1 MIRASIFLL
10 LPLSLAAQKASVDYR
25 RDVHPILATRCF
37 VCHSGDKRSG
47 GLSLS
52 AYEDVLQGG
61 RSGAAIVPR
70 DASAIAIELAR
81 VLRTP
86 TRSDGRNKVGE
97 FSAPR
102 IAGELCRI
110 YRELA
115 AERSEDS
122 AWNTSPY

>member
-1 MIRASIFLL
+1 MIQEALACN
-10 LPLSLAAQKASVDYR
+10 LPVISVDVGDTVER
-25 RDVHPILATRCF
+25 LRGVR
-37 VCHSGDKRSG
+37 HS
-47 GLSLS
+47 
-52 AYEDVLQGG
+52 
-61 RSGAAIVPR
+61 AIVPR